1 MAETP
6 RGRAGGA
13 VCRAVLSGGAA
24 YGADRAH
31 KNSKNAAVSAAGG
44 FFMRRI
50 VCLGLSAALLAGC
63 SAQAGEAAR
72 AQPSPAPSPRAA
84 EAGADLYPTLEI
96 AQAAGYA
103 VHAEESDDSDSPQG
117 YAAPAVEVAY
127 FFTREGDANGADVSL
142 VLEGEE
148 ERLVRC
154 SHGNGPAPD
163 HVCESAWL
171 DGTLYQG
178 ADCLTAMFGEG
189 ALDAAAD

>member
-1 MAETP
+1 MW
-6 RGRAGGA
+6 RGVIGLALCA
-13 VCRAVLSGGAA
+13 V
-24 YGADRAH
+24 
-31 KNSKNAAVSAAGG
+31 
-44 FFMRRI
+44 
-50 VCLGLSAALLAGC
+50 LLAGC
-63 SAQAGEAAR
+63 S
-72 AQPSPAPSPRAA
+72 A

-103 VHAEESDDSDSPQG
+103 VHAEESDVSDSPQG
-117 YAAPAVEVAY
+117 YEAPAVERTY
-127 FFTREGDANGADVSL
+127 FFAREGDANGADVSL

-154 SHGNGPAPD
+154 NHGNGPAPD

>member
-1 MAETP
+1 MW
-6 RGRAGGA
+6 RGVIGLA
-13 VCRAVLSGGAA
+13 
-24 YGADRAH
+24 
-31 KNSKNAAVSAAGG
+31 
-44 FFMRRI
+44 
-50 VCLGLSAALLAGC
+50 LSAALLAGC
-63 SAQAGEAAR
+63 TAQAGEAAG
-72 AQPSPAPSPRAA
+72 AQPSPAPSPRVA
-84 EAGADLYPTLEI
+84 EAGADRYPTLEI

-103 VHAEESDDSDSPQG
+103 VHAEESDVSDSPQG

-127 FFTREGDANGADVSL
+127 FFAREGDANGADVSL

>member
-1 MAETP
+1 MW
-6 RGRAGGA
+6 RGVIGLA
-13 VCRAVLSGGAA
+13 
-24 YGADRAH
+24 
-31 KNSKNAAVSAAGG
+31 
-44 FFMRRI
+44 
-50 VCLGLSAALLAGC
+50 LSAALLAGC

-103 VHAEESDDSDSPQG
+103 VRTEESDVSDSPQG

-127 FFTREGDANGADVSL
+127 FFAREGDANGADVSL

-154 SHGNGPAPD
+154 NHGNGPAPD
-163 HVCESAWL
+163 HVCEIAWL

-189 ALDAAAD
+189 APDAAAD

>member
-1 MAETP
+1 MW
-6 RGRAGGA
+6 RGVIGLA
-13 VCRAVLSGGAA
+13 
-24 YGADRAH
+24 
-31 KNSKNAAVSAAGG
+31 
-44 FFMRRI
+44 
-50 VCLGLSAALLAGC
+50 LSAALLAGC

-103 VHAEESDDSDSPQG
+103 VHAEESDVSDSPHS
-117 YAAPAVEVAY
+117 PAVEVAY
-127 FFTREGDANGADVSL
+127 FFAREDDANGADVSL

-163 HVCESAWL
+163 HV
-171 DGTLYQG
+171 
-178 ADCLTAMFGEG
+178 
-189 ALDAAAD
+189 

>member
-1 MAETP
+1 MW
-6 RGRAGGA
+6 RGVIGLA
-13 VCRAVLSGGAA
+13 
-24 YGADRAH
+24 
-31 KNSKNAAVSAAGG
+31 
-44 FFMRRI
+44 
-50 VCLGLSAALLAGC
+50 LSAALLAGC

-84 EAGADLYPTLEI
+84 EAGAD
-96 AQAAGYA
+96 
-103 VHAEESDDSDSPQG
+103 
-117 YAAPAVEVAY
+117 
-127 FFTREGDANGADVSL
+127 VSL

-154 SHGNGPAPD
+154 NHGNGPAPD
-163 HVCESAWL
+163 HVCESVWL